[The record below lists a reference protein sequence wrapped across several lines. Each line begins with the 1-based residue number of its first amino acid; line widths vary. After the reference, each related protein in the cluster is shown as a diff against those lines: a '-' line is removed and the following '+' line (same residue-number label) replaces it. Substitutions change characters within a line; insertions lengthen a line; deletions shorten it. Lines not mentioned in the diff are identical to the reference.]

1 MKLLIKSFLFFFL
14 ISRMHS
20 AELIFTCHGVDRF
33 PVFDQID
40 DQNTF
45 MTYTN
50 EHQCTS
56 NTSMITFGTANGVV
70 ETLNGKQLE
79 NIVSKNTDRF
89 GNIGYMRSVPADM
102 KHYRENNENITGSSI
117 NSWEFIG
124 GTGPFADLKGIIMT
138 GAYLQLGQNRN
149 GSYNF
154 IWKAKATGVPDKIIE
169 KINNYKKKEE

>member
-1 MKLLIKSFLFFFL
+1 MNLLIKSFLFFFL

-20 AELIFTCHGVDRF
+20 AELLITCHGVDKF

-70 ETLNGKQLE
+70 ETLNGK
-79 NIVSKNTDRF
+79 
-89 GNIGYMRSVPADM
+89 
-102 KHYRENNENITGSSI
+102 
-117 NSWEFIG
+117 
-124 GTGPFADLKGIIMT
+124 
-138 GAYLQLGQNRN
+138 
-149 GSYNF
+149 
-154 IWKAKATGVPDKIIE
+154 
-169 KINNYKKKEE
+169 

>member
-1 MKLLIKSFLFFFL
+1 MFILFKVSFWFLLFTKAFA
-14 ISRMHS
+14 
-20 AELIFTCHGVDRF
+20 AELSFTCHGVDKF

-50 EHQCTS
+50 EFQCTS
-56 NTSMITFGTANGVV
+56 NTSMITFGTANGIV

-79 NIVSKNTDRF
+79 NIVSKSKDRY
-89 GNIGYMRSVPADM
+89 GNIGYMRSVPADL
-102 KHYRENNENITGSSI
+102 KHYRENDGNITGSSI

-154 IWKAKATGVPDKIIE
+154 IWKGKATGVPDKIIE
-169 KINNYKKKEE
+169 KINNYKGKEE

>member
-1 MKLLIKSFLFFFL
+1 
-14 ISRMHS
+14 
-20 AELIFTCHGVDRF
+20 
-33 PVFDQID
+33 
-40 DQNTF
+40 
-45 MTYTN
+45 
-50 EHQCTS
+50 
-56 NTSMITFGTANGVV
+56 MITFGTANGVV

-79 NIVSKNTDRF
+79 NIVSKMTDRF

-124 GTGPFADLKGIIMT
+124 GTGPFADLKGIIVT

-169 KINNYKKKEE
+169 KINNYKEKEE